1 MNPIIIITY
10 AFLPFSLARSECC
23 FWERTKWWT
32 IFLTTFCPACHFQK
46 GKTEMST
53 TLRWII
59 FQPLK
64 LLRTGVLL
72 GQLECSHLTPMAG
85 SFSFISF
92 HFISWRQ
99 HQWWISY
106 FLYLKFNNSF
116 PPPTCKW
123 RQKRWSGPGG
133 CFLLLINFGF
143 WWEGRRGHSV
153 VLSTSIPHGFCIVA

>member
-1 MNPIIIITY
+1 MPSFHSVLLAQNAASEKEPNGGR
-10 AFLPFSLARSECC
+10 FFSRLSVQHV
-23 FWERTKWWT
+23 
-32 IFLTTFCPACHFQK
+32 TFK
-46 GKTEMST
+46 REKTEMST

-133 CFLLLINFGF
+133 CFLLLINFGL
-143 WWEGRRGHSV
+143 WCEGRRGHSV